1 MSSTRKSKAGDDLR
15 SNARER
21 AVHLLYE
28 AESRD
33 LPVATIV
40 SAQIL
45 GVDDL
50 VSLLTAGVSS
60 HPTELDEIITE
71 HSHTWTIHR
80 MPAID
85 RNILRLAIY
94 ELMDRPEVPIA
105 VIINEA
111 VELAKR
117 FSTEE
122 SGRYVNGVLSAIA
135 KKVRAKGV

>member
-15 SNARER
+15 SNARES

-40 SAQIL
+40 SAQTL

-50 VSLLTAGVSS
+50 VALLTSGVSS
-60 HPTELDEIITE
+60 RRTVLDEIITE